1 MKKLRNME
9 MFVVDKESVGAG
21 RLPRDVP
28 ESDLAAFADY
38 VAEHSGLVIEPERWD
53 ALRISLHA
61 RASKLGL
68 KSYQEYLEL
77 IKTNE
82 FEFRE
87 LLSLTT
93 INETYFFRYP
103 EQFDVLQRILLPAI
117 REEKM
122 RKGDRKLRLWS
133 AGCSTGEEA
142 FTLAICVL
150 EAFPDYREWDIEVLG
165 TDVSKKTLQAAMIGE
180 YGRNSFRIV
189 RDEIRERYF
198 SRVSSDVWAVRR
210 EVREITNFMFH
221 NLIKEPYPH
230 AFLGAWD
237 IVFCRNV
244 TIYFNPEST
253 RRVVE
258 NFFRSLVPGGYL
270 FVGHSETLYN
280 MNPGF
285 EVVRFGDV
293 FVYQKPERALN
304 VNPDRNATAPGG
316 NSSETREARVIKLS
330 AKSDAQDGKPKT
342 MKHDAR
348 GARVSAGAPKKVHTH
363 EAREESLSLEPE
375 EQLRSQLKEA
385 LALIDAEKL
394 SEAAPLVD
402 ELVVRNPLS
411 AEAHYLK
418 GLFERKAGRLA
429 EAFEFFKKSAYLDSD
444 FGPSF
449 MEAGNVLC
457 ELGNYEQAIKYY
469 QAAAETLKKTS
480 KRQFLDFA
488 GEEVLVF
495 LQHTCAMMIARLK
508 EALRAGKGGA

>member
-1 MKKLRNME
+1 ME
-9 MFVVDKESVGAG
+9 MFVVDKESAGAG
-21 RLPRDVP
+21 RLPRDIP
-28 ESDLAAFADY
+28 ENDLAAFAAY
-38 VAEHSGLVIEPERWD
+38 VAEHSGLVIEREKWD
-53 ALRISLHA
+53 TLRISLHA

-77 IKTNE
+77 IKTSE

-87 LLSLTT
+87 LLSLIT

-103 EQFDVLQRILLPAI
+103 EQFDVLQRIVLPAI

-165 TDVSKKTLQAAMIGE
+165 TDVSKKALQAAMIGE

-189 RDEIRERYF
+189 RDDIRERYF
-198 SRVSSDVWAVRR
+198 SRVSSDVWTVRR
-210 EVREITNFMFH
+210 EVREITDFMFH
-221 NLIKEPYPH
+221 NLIKEPYPY
-230 AFLGAWD
+230 AFLEAWD
-237 IVFCRNV
+237 IIFCRNV

-253 RRVVE
+253 RRVIE

-293 FVYQKPERALN
+293 FVYQKPERALD
-304 VNPDRNATAPGG
+304 VNTQRNATAPRGKSG
-316 NSSETREARVIKLS
+316 ETRETKVIKS
-330 AKSDAQDGKPKT
+330 STKSDAHDGKPKAT
-342 MKHDAR
+342 KHDAR
-348 GARVSAGAPKKVHTH
+348 ATRASASAPREIDAH
-363 EAREESLSLEPE
+363 EARAESLLPEPE
-375 EQLRSQLKEA
+375 ANLRTQLKEA
-385 LALIDAEKL
+385 LALIDADRL

-402 ELVVRNPLS
+402 ELVARNPLS

-418 GLFERKAGRLA
+418 GLFERKAGRLT
-429 EAFEFFKKSAYLDSD
+429 EALEFFKKSAYLDSD

-457 ELGNYEQAIKYY
+457 ELGKYEQAIKYY
-469 QAAAETLKKTS
+469 QTAAETLKKTS
-480 KRQFLDFA
+480 NKQFLDFA

-495 LQHTCAMMIARLK
+495 LQQTCAMMIAKLK